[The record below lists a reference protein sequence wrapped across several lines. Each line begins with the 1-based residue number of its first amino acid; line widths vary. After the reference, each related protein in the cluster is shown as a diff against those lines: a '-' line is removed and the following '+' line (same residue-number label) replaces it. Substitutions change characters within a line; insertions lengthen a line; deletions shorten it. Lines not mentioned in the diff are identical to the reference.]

1 MAGSSPPGSP
11 RRSPRST
18 TSSSRSSTTTRSS
31 AMQALTDTWTM
42 TKRSLRHTTRSLD
55 TIITVVLMPIGILLL
70 FNYVFGGA
78 LQHQTGSIDYV
89 DYITPGV
96 VIMTVASGIAYA
108 AVRLST
114 DLQK

>member
-1 MAGSSPPGSP
+1 M
-11 RRSPRST
+11 T
-18 TSSSRSSTTTRSS
+18 CSSRSSTPTRRT
-31 AMQALTDTWTM
+31 AMRTLADTWTM

-78 LQHQTGSIDYV
+78 LQQQTGSV
-89 DYITPGV
+89 DYIDFITPGV

-108 AVRLST
+108 AVRLNS
-114 DLQK
+114 DLQKGIISRFRTM